1 MQVNFKYVKI
11 SKNGGQ
17 LHVLSNLA
25 DRCHVLSSTCL
36 VMFNVLIKN
45 ENPNIV
51 GPAVIRSKLVTYCW
65 CNIVLKMLANL
76 ALQLISE
83 YL

>member
-1 MQVNFKYVKI
+1 MLYTSRSPSPYFIELDCKLKTMQFNFKYVKI

-51 GPAVIRSKLVTYCW
+51 GPGVIW
-65 CNIVLKMLANL
+65 
-76 ALQLISE
+76 
-83 YL
+83 